1 MTLDL
6 EPRDR
11 NRLLAFAI
19 LLAVFMA
26 GVLGGIAALHLLHG
40 RKHVV
45 RHHEERITMPFPHDG
60 MPGERMIRMRHT
72 PFGEELN
79 LEPAQQAQIDSLME
93 EQSRKAEGLMRSM
106 EPRLKGLHDSTNAA
120 IAELLTPEQ
129 RVVFDRL
136 QKERRDVIVRSFI
149 RGPRAPG
156 APDAPR
162 MRPPEPPEP
171 GE

>member
-19 LLAVFMA
+19 LLAVFIA

-40 RKHVV
+40 RQHAV
-45 RHHEERITMPFPHDG
+45 RHHDERISLPFPHDG
-60 MPGERMIRMRHT
+60 MPKREVIRMRHA
-72 PFGEELN
+72 PFGEELD

-93 EQSRKAEGLMRSM
+93 EQSRKAEALMRSM

-120 IAELLTPEQ
+120 IAALLTPEQ
-129 RVVFDRL
+129 QEVFERL
-136 QKERRDVIVRSFI
+136 QRERRDVIVRRFI
-149 RGPRAPG
+149 RGPEP
-156 APDAPR
+156 PDAP
-162 MRPPEPPEP
+162 PSPSES

>member
-26 GVLGGIAALHLLHG
+26 GVLGGVALIQAMG
-40 RKHVV
+40 PRKHIV
-45 RHHEERITMPFPHDG
+45 RHHERFTLPVPPGHQ
-60 MPGERMIRMRHT
+60 PGEGMIRMRHA
-72 PFGEELN
+72 PFGEELD
-79 LEPAQQAQIDSLME
+79 LEPAQEARIDSLME
-93 EQSRKAEGLMRSM
+93 EQQRKAERLLRSM

-120 IAELLTPEQ
+120 IAELLTPAQ
-129 RVVFDRL
+129 REVFERL
-136 QKERRDVIVRSFI
+136 QKERREVIVRSFI
-149 RGPRAPG
+149 RGPMEPG
-156 APDAPR
+156 APDLP
-162 MRPPEPPEP
+162 MRVPAPPEP